1 MIKFDLLK
9 EVMNDFEFNLVLK
22 QTKNFKN
29 TFLVK
34 EKCF

>member
-1 MIKFDLLK
+1 MINLDLLK
-9 EVMNDFEFNLVLK
+9 KVMNDFEFNLGLK
-22 QTKNFKN
+22 QTKNFKS